1 VNNGTLLLA
10 DNGTVGAGAVNL
22 AGGATLGVNKSVDSS
37 IGNDITITSGTGT
50 IRNYGNSTLNLSGN
64 LTKSGSILQFYGGS
78 YNVTG
83 KISGGTPGGAF
94 NSDLVLNNASV
105 TLSHAN
111 NDFYGPTTLLAG
123 STLTAGVNN
132 ALPNTTVL
140 TMGGV
145 SEGSSVTNSYNLNG
159 NSQTLGGLSSAG
171 NGVNQIYNNS
181 GTQSLLTLAGNST
194 FGGSINGNMG
204 LRVINGS
211 TVNLSGIN
219 DYLGATTIDGSS
231 SLNLGISGSLTGT
244 SNVIVSAGSTLLL
257 GANNQVNSAARLT
270 LAGGTISMG
279 ANGATRAGYQ
289 AFGSLTLT
297 GNSVIDFANLA
308 GNSSLSFG
316 EFVMNGNS
324 LSIHNWSGT
333 TLAGIQSDTQIGTTT
348 RLFAA
353 SGLSQSDLNN
363 ISFYSGSG
371 TGFLG
376 NALWTGGE
384 IVPVPEPGVVIVAC
398 MLLGWL
404 LVANRGTIL
413 TLVRRRN

>member
-1 VNNGTLLLA
+1 
-10 DNGTVGAGAVNL
+10 
-22 AGGATLGVNKSVDSS
+22 
-37 IGNDITITSGTGT
+37 
-50 IRNYGNSTLNLSGN
+50 
-64 LTKSGSILQFYGGS
+64 
-78 YNVTG
+78 
-83 KISGGTPGGAF
+83 
-94 NSDLVLNNASV
+94 
-105 TLSHAN
+105 
-111 NDFYGPTTLLAG
+111 
-123 STLTAGVNN
+123 
-132 ALPNTTVL
+132 
-140 TMGGV
+140 M
-145 SEGSSVTNSYNLNG
+145 
-159 NSQTLGGLSSAG
+159 
-171 NGVNQIYNNS
+171 
-181 GTQSLLTLAGNST
+181 
-194 FGGSINGNMG
+194 
-204 LRVINGS
+204 
-211 TVNLSGIN
+211 VNLSGIS

-231 SLNLGISGSLTGT
+231 SLNLGTSGSLIGT

-270 LAGGTISMG
+270 LSGGTISMG
-279 ANGATRAGYQ
+279 ANGATRAGSQ
-289 AFGSLTLT
+289 SFNSLTLT